1 MIKNLKSVWLGI
13 KLGLK
18 MPSLPDNVNKFH
30 NNPLTRI
37 FRVLGGVSILL
48 LLSGSTVVKQSILS
62 YIIVPMAF
70 LQFIYIIVINLIKF
84 IYIIYLWRNNKFQ
97 VRNSPLDRIAT
108 FTASLI
114 GCIKGTCV
122 LGLSGGTA
130 LGMGLGIDELLI
142 QYGRE
147 PIFRTTLGKGLDK
160 GLNTLGFENP
170 NKDITNIDG
179 NIKSLKYRYSK
190 LTDLNKD
197 IDELDLLAKES
208 GVKDSELIKEIKQD
222 LKRRIDEEK
231 SAINKSG
238 SKILSEL
245 SKKNP
250 FDKNNK

>member
-1 MIKNLKSVWLGI
+1 MKNLKSVWLGI

-18 MPSLPDNVNKFH
+18 MPSLPDNVNKYH

-37 FRVLGGVSILL
+37 FRVLGGISILL
-48 LLSGSTVVKQSILS
+48 LLSGSTVAKQSILS

-84 IYIIYLWRNNKFQ
+84 IYIIYLWINNKFQ

-108 FTASLI
+108 FSANLI

-142 QYGRE
+142 QHGRE
-147 PIFRTTLGKGLDK
+147 PIFRNVLGQGLDK

-179 NIKSLKYRYSK
+179 NIKSLKYRYTRLS
-190 LTDLNKD
+190 DLNKD

-222 LKRRIDEEK
+222 IKIRIDEEK